1 MVTAI
6 GMEAITGDIARDTH
20 FITVTTTGPMERA
33 VAATVATEVTV
44 EMPDGV
50 GMADI
55 EVDGKAHLPYRLSCL
70 VEPWRRGARRERTS
84 VGEYPMVLARP
95 STSLD

>member
-1 MVTAI
+1 MFPTMVTAI

-20 FITVTTTGPMERA
+20 FITGTITGPTERA
-33 VAATVATEVTV
+33 GAATVATGVMV

-55 EVDGKAHLPYRLSCL
+55 EVNAL
-70 VEPWRRGARRERTS
+70 
-84 VGEYPMVLARP
+84 LAN
-95 STSLD
+95 SIG

>member
-1 MVTAI
+1 MAIHLSSSRHFMVPTMVTAI

-20 FITVTTTGPMERA
+20 FITGTTTGPMERA
-33 VAATVATEVTV
+33 GAATVATGVMV

-55 EVDGKAHLPYRLSCL
+55 EVD
-70 VEPWRRGARRERTS
+70 RTLTIKI
-84 VGEYPMVLARP
+84 G
-95 STSLD
+95 